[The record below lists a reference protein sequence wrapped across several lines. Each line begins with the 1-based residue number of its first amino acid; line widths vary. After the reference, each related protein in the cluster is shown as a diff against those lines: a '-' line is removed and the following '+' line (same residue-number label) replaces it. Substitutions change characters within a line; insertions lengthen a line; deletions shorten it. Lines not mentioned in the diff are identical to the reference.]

1 MAKTDKAESLI
12 KARCIQRFSY
22 EGKAYSVNEIYTGS
36 SENVET
42 LKANGL
48 VDPHK
53 DAVAYAEG
61 LK

>member
-1 MAKTDKAESLI
+1 MAKTDKVETV

-22 EGKAYSVNEIYTGS
+22 DGKAYSVDDIYTGS
-36 SENVET
+36 KDEVDN
-42 LKANGL
+42 LKGNGL

-53 DAVAYAEG
+53 DAIAYAES